1 MDLDFPKK
9 LAFLVNEPA
18 LYKIIHGGR
27 YGLKTETVSRALL
40 ILTSKRKLRVVCFRE
55 LQNSIDESVYQT
67 LKNCVY
73 DLGLDDEF
81 DIQAKTIISLR
92 TGSEFLFKGLRY
104 NIDSIK
110 SLARIDIAWIEE
122 ANNVSKTSW
131 DKLEPTIRG
140 KHDDDPSGMGG
151 PFGLGPEIWA
161 TFNPELDTD
170 ETYIRFVSRKDELYP
185 DYAIDEKTGKKVRYC
200 ISVKTSYKD
209 NKWLPVDARL
219 KIQISKANA
228 EKTGNWSDYLHT
240 YEGQTKQVLDGA
252 IYVDEIKKVMLENR
266 RGKVSYNPAKP
277 VFTFWDLGHS
287 NHTSIWFI
295 QHAGVEYNV
304 INFYQNRLQ
313 KIPHYLEY
321 LQSLKYNYGCHY
333 LPHDADNETLSANM
347 SIDKQVRLAYPGKVK
362 IVPRVSKKIHAINAV
377 KTIFD
382 LCNFDEINTS
392 EGWQCLC
399 RYAYK
404 VDENGKL
411 SNEPDHNEYSDGA
424 DSFATFAQS
433 LKPEREQKKPR
444 TVGSVQV
451 IRMASNNAWMGS

>member
-1 MDLDFPKK
+1 M
-9 LAFLVNEPA
+9 
-18 LYKIIHGGR
+18 
-27 YGLKTETVSRALL
+27 KTETVSRALL
-40 ILTSKRKLRVVCFRE
+40 ILASRKKLRIACFRE
-55 LQNSIDESVYQT
+55 LQNSIEESVYQT
-67 LKNCVY
+67 LKNCIY
-73 DLGLDDEF
+73 DLGLEDEF

-92 TGSEFLFKGLRY
+92 TGSEFIFKGLRY

-110 SLARIDIAWIEE
+110 SLARIDIAWVEE
-122 ANNVSKTSW
+122 AANVSKTSW

-140 KHDDDPSGMGG
+140 KHESDPSGMGG
-151 PFGLGPEIWA
+151 PFGLGPEIIV

-170 ETYIRFVSRKDELYP
+170 ETYIRFVSRREELYP
-185 DYAIDEKTGKKVRYC
+185 DYVIDEKTGKQLRYC
-200 ISVKTSYKD
+200 ITVKTSYQD
-209 NKWLPVDARL
+209 NKWLPQDLRL
-219 KIQISKANA
+219 KMQIAKNAA
-228 EKTGNWSDYLHT
+228 EKTGNHTDFLHVW
-240 YEGQTKQVLDGA
+240 EGNTKQVLEGA
-252 IYVDEIKKVMLENR
+252 IYVDEIKKVMLEER
-266 RGKVSYNPAKP
+266 RGHVPYNPAKP

-377 KTIFD
+377 KTVFD

-404 VDENGKL
+404 VDENGKF

-433 LKPEREQKKPR
+433 LKPEQEQKKPR
-444 TVGSVQV
+444 MVTSAKI
-451 IRMASNNAWMGS
+451 IRIPSHNEWMGN